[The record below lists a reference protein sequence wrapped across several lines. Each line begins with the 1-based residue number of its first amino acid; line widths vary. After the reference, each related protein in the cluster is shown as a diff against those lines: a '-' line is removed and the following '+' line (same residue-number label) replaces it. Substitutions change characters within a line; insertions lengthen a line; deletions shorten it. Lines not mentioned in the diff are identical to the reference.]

1 MKRRYRILSFLLTLS
16 LLFTSLVFTTN
27 AAETESSNNVGDY
40 IDEDVEIFTPS
51 AYYSRI
57 TSKALADGAFDKI
70 LASGTETDYL
80 GKENMFGGNNV
91 DTYLV
96 SSDTCD
102 DYIMFVP
109 TEDAVKNK
117 HVTDHVQL
125 NTHVDE
131 YLTYDPANPQYYVFE
146 MDVTTESGILPI
158 YYGIVARNNVGATHE
173 GNTISAWGNAWHPS
187 NVANSLYMTMTPGIF
202 HHLTF
207 IGDID
212 NNVLYVYID
221 NQLVTSVNNG
231 VTSSLMNQYYKENG
245 TSLYIEGMRVQF
257 SNAFAVNGNMSYCFK
272 DIYEKTLI
280 GNESGNLADYVGLP
294 TLHGWDGN
302 RYEGHTDN
310 KLPPIISINGTE
322 YNNTVDATHALS
334 SYKEGNDVKLMRS
347 VLSGEI
353 TVDCDATI
361 RVYSAEVSL
370 IAGPH
375 TTLTKVDVGTLRATL
390 HTPKTSNTLV
400 KSNPSD
406 DLFSYL
412 GYNLAGNLISEIKLQ
427 NVGNPNTVNYD
438 IMQSASGNHYVNMYD
453 NSDQPYSVDPE
464 VHAYLNAALPMA
476 RSNTIAGHDFIVY
489 DFDIYSESEF
499 INIYNSF
506 IPRAFTDDNDDSKHQ
521 VLLSNKFYLTSD
533 SSSLGSLLSIEM
545 KSGIWNHFTFVGDI
559 KTGRAYVYINNK
571 LVQTIENGLYVPA
584 TNSEGVLCAKAPDNS
599 DGTSGALYP
608 LDDVCINMFR
618 CMQIYG
624 KDIAGTTLTQNMSV
638 AADNFDARFVDGD
651 STLVAGMESLDG
663 WVTNLYG
670 NGYQFDEIPAIAAVD
685 GVEYYDIYS
694 LSEALNGSDYKTTK
708 KKVALLR
715 EFVGAVNVS
724 CRAEIYTNGFSINN
738 LVFADNVRVTD
749 TTDDYGNPIKNVY
762 YVETEDIP
770 GYTKEWTETE
780 TQGVTGTF
788 DKQKTEAANNSSIFS
803 AIKSGAAN
811 NKYTSHA
818 IANANV
824 SWLACQLLSYT
835 PDSNG
840 VYTATYDND
849 KYLLDKGA
857 QSHTMNMGNTSLAS
871 NITTSNAKASLT
883 ASSRYGNITANT
895 TFSCNV
901 TEDQY
906 YFTFEFDIA
915 SSGVFDSSKPTSLTF
930 NFNNASF
937 VVDLNGLISQN
948 EGEFTHVTIVGTIDT
963 TTSITRKAT
972 YSAENTGNL
981 FSPKYEDTT
990 DQSTVS
996 ATTTNTYKLSYNVY
1010 ANGTKNNSLSESEIS
1025 LTSMVSTWTNVVLN
1039 NTGNNISIDN
1049 VYANTECVTKTWTYS
1064 ETTTS
1069 SNYNLDTAVSN
1080 AGNQIT
1086 SNNPITDSEINS
1098 TSTSSN
1104 NSGSV
1109 TLDDSISSSSVGY
1122 DTNSVPTPAVP
1133 GTTEEIIVDTEEVV
1147 VEKTEEVPP
1156 VLTPIAYVN
1165 GTLYNSAQEAALR
1178 EVLANSSNS
1187 KDVLNVMIL
1196 REPSEPYT
1204 VGANA
1209 IIDTNGL
1216 SSDIITYDVGNE
1228 YEIVENGD
1236 ITSVI
1241 VIGNTRLIANLNGT
1255 DYYDV
1260 TELQTALS
1268 ISNEAALEFYSQ
1280 PASALKITCPAV
1292 ITTNGFTNTYTV
1304 DEYVYYVSESNGTV
1318 TITEHTSTPK
1328 IRVIV
1333 GGVETVNENVPY
1345 GTDIAQ
1351 HLKENGVLTA
1361 AVTENGNIYT
1371 GITFAAD
1378 NSAYLVD
1385 GKPAGRITDDV
1396 TFSVSYSQEWTEP
1409 YIIVDNDGNIVDPGT
1424 YNDEALIRA
1433 LATASTNAVILGED
1447 MTVSNFGSTAMANS
1461 GHVHFYLN
1469 GHTFSYPA
1477 PNDAT
1482 HLFVM
1487 PENSTA
1493 DYSIFGPGVIDS
1505 TTISNTQGIF
1515 YSNVGYSGTIKF
1527 QDLTIN
1533 TSHAIGQLRDGHME
1547 IINCDVNAYVPTTKG
1562 AEVSVGL
1569 PALISLGEDYNTSQS
1584 KTELSL
1590 IISQSDVD
1598 FRYYEIDSRYAD
1610 HVNDIPLIK
1619 HKIVTTNGTD
1629 PKTTILIDNSTIKAQ
1644 GSLVNAYETNGGSA
1658 PEASNMKF
1666 WINES
1671 SILAKAITSNDIKS
1685 GSVIFYENVKTN
1697 IADVNTVSF
1706 TANLVKSRTGDGVTP
1721 YFFTSYD
1728 YAVVTWSNGKS
1739 EYWTDGSLPINNDC
1753 KFDNTQIVEG
1763 NKSYTFTATTTAA
1776 PFKLYANLTLSDV
1789 IGFNVY
1795 IPTSQNVSE
1804 VYIDGKLVEKGT
1816 KSDGSDST
1824 YVGSAGTNCYFY
1836 SVYFAPQVAAK
1847 EFSLLIK
1854 LADGK
1859 QVSRTLSVGIYSK
1872 ALYANLGS
1880 MEEYHATKNR
1890 ELLSVAL
1897 SYVEHAAMYGAYHLD
1912 MASIASTL
1920 SSVGLT
1926 SFSPT
1931 ATSTDMSGLSA
1942 YFKSAQINI
1951 DSTCAFRFNAKDG
1964 VNLND
1969 LTDLTFTVDGKE
1981 REFTVSAD
1989 GSYAE
1994 LSLRAFD
2001 MVKTI
2006 TINVGGNEGT
2016 YDLYTYYAA
2025 LNAKA
2030 GTSTTEACAANQAL
2044 QIIKA
2049 LYTYAAVAEKYPVA
2063 E

>member
-27 AAETESSNNVGDY
+27 AAETESSNNIGDY

-57 TSKALADGAFDKI
+57 TSKALADGAFNKI

-80 GKENMFGGNNV
+80 GKDNMFGGNNV

-96 SSDTCD
+96 SSDTYD

-125 NTHVDE
+125 NTNVGE

-146 MDVTTESGILPI
+146 MDVTTESDILPI
-158 YYGIVARNNVGATHE
+158 FYGIVARNNVGATHNGE
-173 GNTISAWGNAWHPS
+173 TINAWGSAWHPS

-245 TSLYIEGMRVQF
+245 TSLYIEGMRVQLN
-257 SNAFAVNGNMSYCFK
+257 NALAVNGNMSYCFK
-272 DIYEKTLI
+272 NIYERTLI

-302 RYEGHTDN
+302 RYEYNADN

-347 VLSGEI
+347 VLSGQI

-361 RVYSAEVSL
+361 RVYSTDVSL
-370 IAGPH
+370 IAGPN
-375 TTLTKVDVGTLRATL
+375 TTLTKVDVGTLSATL

-400 KSNPSD
+400 KSNPSGN
-406 DLFSYL
+406 LFNYL
-412 GYNLAGNLISEIKLQ
+412 GYNLAGNLITSIELQ
-427 NVGNPNTVNYD
+427 NPGKPNTVNYD
-438 IMQSASGNHYVNMYD
+438 IMQSASGNQYVNMYD

-476 RSNTIAGHDFIVY
+476 RSNTLAGHDFIVY

-499 INIYNSF
+499 INIYNNF
-506 IPRAFTDDNDDSKHQ
+506 IPRAFTDDNDDSKQQ

-584 TNSEGVLCAKAPDNS
+584 TNSDGVLCAKAPDNS

-624 KDIAGTTLTQNMSV
+624 KDTAGTTLTQNMSV

-651 STLVAGMESLDG
+651 STLVAGMESLDS

-670 NGYQFDEIPAIAAVD
+670 HGYQFEEVPAIAAVD

-708 KKVALLR
+708 KKVNILR
-715 EFVGAVNVS
+715 EFVGYVNVS
-724 CRAEIYTNGFSINN
+724 CRAEIHTNGFAIDN
-738 LVFADNVRVTD
+738 LVFADTVRTTD
-749 TTDDYGNPIKNVY
+749 TTDDHGNPIKNVY

-811 NKYTSHA
+811 NRYTSHA
-818 IANANV
+818 ISNANV

-835 PDSNG
+835 PDGNG

-857 QSHTMNMGNTSLAS
+857 QSHTLNAGNITVTPTYEASASIANNLTFLGSGSTTLNSFNSTEVQYYLITEFDFS
-871 NITTSNAKASLT
+871 NITVGSNKST
-883 ASSRYGNITANT
+883 VTANL
-895 TFSCNV
+895 NV
-901 TEDQY
+901 GSTSKSINVISDLAGLLSDSDLG
-906 YFTFEFDIA
+906 TNKVA
-915 SSGVFDSSKPTSLTF
+915 NNVF
-930 NFNNASF
+930 A
-937 VVDLNGLISQN
+937 
-948 EGEFTHVTIVGTIDT
+948 HVTIIGEIDVTPT
-963 TTSITRKAT
+963 TTVTRSSSGIT
-972 YSAENTGNL
+972 YSYNYQITNY
-981 FSPKYEDTT
+981 SY
-990 DQSTVS
+990 S
-996 ATTTNTYKLSYNVY
+996 ATFKVYVNNTLVDTVTSNL
-1010 ANGTKNNSLSESEIS
+1010 ASAESTI
-1025 LTSMVSTWTNVVLN
+1025 TWTGMSIGIGS
-1039 NTGNNISIDN
+1039 GNETSIDN
-1049 VYANTECVTKTWTYS
+1049 VYMNYGS
-1064 ETTTS
+1064 ETITTTVSNKTISVSSNASTNATNLNSTVNNNATPTESTNTTIDEIFTTS
-1069 SNYNLDTAVSN
+1069 TIVDNTYGKTANYELPPSYEV
-1080 AGNQIT
+1080 
-1086 SNNPITDSEINS
+1086 
-1098 TSTSSN
+1098 
-1104 NSGSV
+1104 
-1109 TLDDSISSSSVGY
+1109 
-1122 DTNSVPTPAVP
+1122 

-1165 GTLYNSAQEAALR
+1165 GTLYNSNQEAALR

-1209 IIDTNGL
+1209 VIDTNGL
-1216 SSDIITYDVGNE
+1216 SSDIISYDVGNE

-1241 VIGNTRLIANLNGT
+1241 VIGNTRLIAKLNGT
-1255 DYYDV
+1255 EYYDV
-1260 TELQTALS
+1260 SELQMAIS
-1268 ISNEAALEFYSQ
+1268 ISKEAALEFYSQ

-1345 GTDIAQ
+1345 GTDIAEY
-1351 HLKENGVLTA
+1351 LKENGILA
-1361 AVTENGNIYT
+1361 SAVAENGNIYT

-1378 NSAYLVD
+1378 NGAYLVD

-1396 TFSVSYSQEWTEP
+1396 TFTVSHTQEWTEP
-1409 YIIVDNDGNIVDPGT
+1409 YIIINNDGNIVDPGT
-1424 YNDEALIRA
+1424 YNDEELIRA
-1433 LATASTNAVILGED
+1433 LATPSTNAVILGED
-1447 MTVSNFGSTAMANS
+1447 VTVSNFSSTAMANS

-1477 PNDAT
+1477 PNNAT

-1487 PENSTA
+1487 PANSTA

-1547 IINCDVNAYVPTTKG
+1547 IINCDVNAYVPTTRGG
-1562 AEVSVGL
+1562 AVSVSL
-1569 PALISLGEDYNTSQS
+1569 TALISLGEDFNTTQS

-1610 HVNDIPLIK
+1610 HVNDIPLIQ

-1629 PKTTILIDNSTIKAQ
+1629 PKTTVLIDNSTIKAQ
-1644 GSLVNAYETNGGSA
+1644 GSLINAYETNDGSA

-1728 YAVVTWSNGKS
+1728 YAIVTWSNGKS

-1824 YVGSAGTNCYFY
+1824 YVVSAGTTCYFY

-1872 ALYANLGS
+1872 ALYASLGS

-1897 SYVEHAAMYGAYHLD
+1897 SYVEHAAMYGAYHLN
-1912 MASIASTL
+1912 MSSIASTL

-1981 REFTVSAD
+1981 REFTVSQD